1 MLQLGIVQ
9 VKSLIELN
17 PRLESKLAITKFHKG
32 TGAGY
37 HEMKYLLKRFDLEL
51 LKRLIKRMTY
61 LH

>member
-1 MLQLGIVQ
+1 M
-9 VKSLIELN
+9 KSLIELN